1 MLQVDPADKIMGMS
15 GVVNVS
21 YFRFSFVS
29 KDIFWSI
36 LIILCVGKRGGE
48 QSHIKAMC
56 SKCFHLYFARP
67 WHV

>member
-1 MLQVDPADKIMGMS
+1 MHSAALSLMLQVDPADKIMGMS

-36 LIILCVGKRGGE
+36 LIILCVGKRGGG
-48 QSHIKAMC
+48 SSPI
-56 SKCFHLYFARP
+56 
-67 WHV
+67 